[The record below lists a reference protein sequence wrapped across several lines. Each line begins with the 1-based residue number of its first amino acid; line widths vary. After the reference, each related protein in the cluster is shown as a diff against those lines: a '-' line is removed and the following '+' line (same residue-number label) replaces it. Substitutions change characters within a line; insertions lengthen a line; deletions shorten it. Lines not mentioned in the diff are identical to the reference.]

1 MGSEGGAAGRPLVS
15 PHYIYIY
22 MIPPQGGRIS
32 VQNFWEKSLKVQI
45 VPKTIIKILQKNK
58 N

>member
-1 MGSEGGAAGRPLVS
+1 MGSEEGAAGRPLVS

-45 VPKTIIKILQKNK
+45 VPKTIIKILQKN
-58 N
+58 